1 VNIPLRKFLPVSPE
15 EAGRSPW
22 QKSEEGDQ
30 ERGEESGWQNGWEG
44 GRKSAWKNAWK
55 ISTLPFLLFILLP
68 LLALLLRTNLPL
80 VRESLQNEQ
89 VIQAIRLSMITS
101 LISVAVTLLIGTP
114 VAYYLAHR
122 HYRFHHLVDTLVDLP
137 TVLPPSVAGVA
148 LLMAFGRN
156 GLLGSWFSAFDIALP
171 FTAAAVVMAQTFVS
185 ASLYIKSAAIG
196 LGAVDLELR
205 HAAAIDGAN
214 RWQTL
219 WFVTMPLSWVSILT
233 GSALAWARALGE
245 FGATIIFAGNFPGR
259 TQTMPLA
266 IYIGFEIDLRVALV
280 LSVILVS
287 LSFITILLVK
297 WLLHRSITGSF
308 RPARNA

>member
-1 VNIPLRKFLPVSPE
+1 MNIPLRKSLPILRQDVGHST
-15 EAGRSPW
+15 
-22 QKSEEGDQ
+22 
-30 ERGEESGWQNGWEG
+30 WQNA
-44 GRKSAWKNAWK
+44 RKNAWK

-68 LLALLLRTNLPL
+68 LLALLLRTNTTLII
-80 VRESLQNEQ
+80 ESLQNEQ
-89 VIQAIRLSMITS
+89 VIQAIRLSMTTSIITVG
-101 LISVAVTLLIGTP
+101 ITLLIGTP

-122 HYRFHHLVDTLVDLP
+122 HYRFHHIVDTLVDLP

-148 LLMAFGRN
+148 LLLAFGRN
-156 GLLGSWFSAFDIALP
+156 GLLGRWLSAFDISLP
-171 FTAAAVVMAQTFVS
+171 FTVAAVVLAQTFVS

-214 RWQTL
+214 RWQTF
-219 WFVTMPLSWVSILT
+219 WFVTMPLSWVPILT

-280 LSVILVS
+280 LSVILIS

-297 WLLHRSITGSF
+297 WLLQKSISGGFRSANNG
-308 RPARNA
+308 

>member
-1 VNIPLRKFLPVSPE
+1 MNIPLLKSLSILRQDAE
-15 EAGRSPW
+15 RQDAGRQDAGRQDAGHSTW
-22 QKSEEGDQ
+22 QKARE
-30 ERGEESGWQNGWEG
+30 
-44 GRKSAWKNAWK
+44 NAWK
-55 ISTLPFLLFILLP
+55 ISTLPYLLFILLP
-68 LLALLLRTNLPL
+68 LLALLLRANPTLIS
-80 VRESLQNEQ
+80 ESLQNDQ
-89 VIQAIRLSMITS
+89 VIKAIRLSMTTSIITVG
-101 LISVAVTLLIGTP
+101 ITLLIGTP

-122 HYRFHHLVDTLVDLP
+122 HFRFHHFVDTLVDLP

-148 LLMAFGRN
+148 LLLAFGRN
-156 GLLGSWFSAFDIALP
+156 GLIGSWLSSLGISLP
-171 FTAAAVVMAQTFVS
+171 FTVAAVVLAQTFVS

-196 LGAVDLELR
+196 LGTVDLELR
-205 HAAAIDGAN
+205 HAAAMDGAN
-214 RWQTL
+214 RWQTF

-280 LSVILVS
+280 LSVILIS

-297 WLLHRSITGSF
+297 WLLHKSISGGF
-308 RPARNA
+308 RPANNG